1 MRGRVGEGRT
11 AGLVSDGVSD
21 YLSAV
26 TNGELE
32 VEYRSRHLETLGRW
46 NALHP
51 VTRIDGTLSRY
62 PPSFGP
68 TRASNGGF
76 RNAPPPFPDPGQ
88 IEPPSSTTSFF
99 AH

>member
-32 VEYRSRHLETLGRW
+32 VEYRSRHLETLG
-46 NALHP
+46 ALE
-51 VTRIDGTLSRY
+51 RLASSDEDRRYFESLSAIVR
-62 PPSFGP
+62 SHEG
-68 TRASNGGF
+68 
-76 RNAPPPFPDPGQ
+76 
-88 IEPPSSTTSFF
+88 E
-99 AH
+99 